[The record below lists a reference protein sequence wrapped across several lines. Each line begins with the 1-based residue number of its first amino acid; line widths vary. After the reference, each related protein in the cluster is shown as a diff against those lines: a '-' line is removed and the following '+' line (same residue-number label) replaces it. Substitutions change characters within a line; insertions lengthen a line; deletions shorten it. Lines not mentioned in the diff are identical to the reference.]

1 MAQTADLAVIGGGAS
16 GLMAA
21 YGALRHAK
29 GPLRVVVLER
39 QERVGRK
46 LAATGNGRCNLTNT
60 LAGPD
65 NYHTS
70 GAAAF
75 PDAAMNAF
83 PPERV
88 MDVFCE
94 MGLLPVERDEGRV
107 YPASDQAASV
117 VDVLR
122 FTLSEQGALIRCG
135 CAANALSR
143 TKEGF
148 VLRLDGET
156 LCARRVILAAG
167 SQAAPK
173 LGGCGDGYRLAQ
185 SLGHTLVPRVPALSP
200 LTTEPVRALKGCKYQ
215 GEIALRI
222 DGREV
227 RRERGEIL
235 FTEYGLSG
243 IAAMQLASTAARAQK
258 RNVEAELHLLP
269 GAPGEAFAWLRRRA
283 KALSARPIEEFL
295 TGVLNKRV
303 AQTVLKACTTRPLT
317 DPAGALTDEEL
328 RALSERLTGWRMRV
342 TGVQGFDQ
350 AQVVA
355 GGVDTR
361 EVDPATLQSRRC
373 PGLYLCGE
381 VLDVDGD
388 CGGFNLQWAWASG
401 LLAGKSAAEALG
413 RGAANRA

>member
-1 MAQTADLAVIGGGAS
+1 MAQTVDLAVIGGGAS

-21 YGALRHAK
+21 CSALMYAK
-29 GPLRVVVLER
+29 RPLRVVVLEK

-70 GAAAF
+70 GSLSF
-75 PDAAMNAF
+75 LDTAMNTF
-83 PPERV
+83 PPEKV
-88 MDVFCE
+88 MDAFRA
-94 MGLLPVERDEGRV
+94 MGLFPVERDEGRV

-122 FTLSEQGALIRCG
+122 FYLTEKGGEIRCG
-135 CAANALSR
+135 CPVTAVSR
-143 TKEGF
+143 IKDGF
-148 VLRLDGET
+148 SLRAGGET
-156 LCARRVILAAG
+156 LFARQVILAAG

-173 LGGCGDGYRLAQ
+173 LGGGGDGYRLAQ
-185 SLGHTLVPRVPALSP
+185 SLGHTLVPRFPALTP
-200 LTTEPVRALKGCKYQ
+200 LLTDPIRALKGCKYQ

-222 DGREV
+222 ENREV
-227 RRERGEIL
+227 RREKGEIL

-243 IAAMQLASTAARAQK
+243 IAVMQLANLAARAQGK
-258 RNVEAELHLLP
+258 QVEVELHLLP
-269 GAPGEAFAWLRRRA
+269 GRGGEVYAWLKERA
-283 KALSARPIEEFL
+283 QALSCRPIEEFL

-303 AQTVLKACTTRPLT
+303 AQVALRECTRRPLNE
-317 DPAGALTDEEL
+317 PSGNLTDREL
-328 RALSERLTGWRMRV
+328 RALSERLTAWRMRV

-350 AQVVA
+350 AQVA
-355 GGVDTR
+355 SGGVDTR
-361 EVDPATLQSRRC
+361 EVDPETMQSRRC

-401 LLAGKSAAEALG
+401 LCIGRALG
-413 RGAANRA
+413 KYQTKEYL